1 MGGESRRSG
10 WEERVGGVGG
20 RRERE
25 RVKGEREWEGSVPTC
40 SGGRGQEPLGYTG
53 SSSAGEK
60 GQRHRGSLVQREGH
74 HLQILAV
81 RG

>member
-1 MGGESRRSG
+1 MRGVSGRRE
-10 WEERVGGVGG
+10 WEERVRGECG
-20 RRERE
+20 R
-25 RVKGEREWEGSVPTC
+25 REWEGSVPTC
-40 SGGRGQEPLGYTG
+40 SGGRGQEPLGYTS
-53 SSSAGEK
+53 SSSAGER